1 MEVIH
6 GRCRHQVFMRRPSYI
21 RQIPHKHQGTC
32 TLELEVPE
40 GSPVLCCPVMKG
52 YILLGPTEMAAFT
65 LDLNSSVD
73 MLSPA
78 A

>member
-1 MEVIH
+1 
-6 GRCRHQVFMRRPSYI
+6 
-21 RQIPHKHQGTC
+21 
-32 TLELEVPE
+32 
-40 GSPVLCCPVMKG
+40 MKG